1 MCMLQQIWLPK
12 KTWSKTLTKKVAR
25 LFDYYKYRYRYRYI
39 FYDYKFH
46 GSFNLIVYLLMA
58 K

>member
-1 MCMLQQIWLPK
+1 MLQQIWLPK

-25 LFDYYKYRYRYRYI
+25 LFDYFKYRYRYRYI

-46 GSFNLIVYLLMA
+46 GSFNLIVYLLMT